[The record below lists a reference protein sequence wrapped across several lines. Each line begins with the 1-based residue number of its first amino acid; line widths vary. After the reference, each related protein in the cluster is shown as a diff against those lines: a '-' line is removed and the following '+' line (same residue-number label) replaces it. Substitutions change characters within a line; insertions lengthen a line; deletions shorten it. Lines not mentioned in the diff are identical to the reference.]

1 MQFEEIKELIK
12 LFDES
17 SITSLTIKEQEF
29 AINLAKE
36 QIIATTQLTQPQNV
50 VIQQPQIQ
58 TTQEQPKEQK
68 TVKKSGEELKSPM
81 VGTFYRC
88 PSPDKPAFV
97 NVGDRVKK
105 GQTLCILEAMK
116 IMNEIEAEFD
126 CKILEF
132 LVDDGQPVE
141 YDMPLFLVERV

>member
-36 QIIATTQLTQPQNV
+36 QIIATTQLTQPQHV

-68 TVKKSGEELKSPM
+68 TVKKSGEDIKSPM

-97 NVGDRVKK
+97 NVGDVIKK

-116 IMNEIEAEFD
+116 IMNDVEAEFD
-126 CKILEF
+126 CKIIDI
-132 LVDDGQPVE
+132 LVQNGSPVE
-141 YDMPLFLVERV
+141 YNMPIFIVEKV